1 MEDKNIILLNRIITY
16 KSNELGI
23 EVIKPDHSGSI
34 VSMLR
39 EDWHLFIEINSPIV
53 QPQPLLLQM
62 TICVKEDTFQMLC
75 FPSPGIITNNNTEQ
89 FIKLANIANLY
100 LFRDSALGRLWVD
113 DENFDFAYE
122 LIIKE
127 ELLENCT
134 EEITRQLFDV
144 PITHFKDLHIPLIM
158 LANNEWDEKIAIKYL
173 TELRENGCVG
183 NKEYGLW

>member
-53 QPQPLLLQM
+53 QPLLLQM

-113 DENFDFAYE
+113 DENG
-122 LIIKE
+122 K
-127 ELLENCT
+127 
-134 EEITRQLFDV
+134 
-144 PITHFKDLHIPLIM
+144 
-158 LANNEWDEKIAIKYL
+158 
-173 TELRENGCVG
+173 
-183 NKEYGLW
+183 